1 MKITIER
8 SEDYQGALRHL
19 VLAQSSDNPLEDLLT
34 ARSHLIKIVHEVREV
49 YIEQANNLL
58 VEAGAKGEIEM
69 VELISESEILGD
81 DPEEDEEEGEEDYE
95 GKSKGPVG
103 FQPNQTKITGD

>member
-8 SEDYQGALRHL
+8 SEDYQGALKHL

-34 ARSHLIKIVHEVREV
+34 ARSHLVKIVHEVREV

-58 VEAGAKGEIEM
+58 VEAGAKGEIEL
-69 VELISESEILGD
+69 VDLISESEIMGEEQD
-81 DPEEDEEEGEEDYE
+81 EGEDEEEYE

-103 FQPNQTKITGD
+103 FKPNPQPVTGD

>member
-8 SEDYQGALRHL
+8 SDDYQGALRHI
-19 VLAQSSDNPLEDLLT
+19 VLAQSSDNPLEELLT
-34 ARSHLIKIVHEVREV
+34 ARSHLVKILHEVREV

-81 DPEEDEEEGEEDYE
+81 EPDNEEEDEEDYE

>member
-19 VLAQSSDNPLEDLLT
+19 VLAQSSENPLEDLLT
-34 ARSHLIKIVHEVREV
+34 TRSHLIKIIHEVREV
-49 YIEQANNLL
+49 YVEQAHALL
-58 VEAGAKGEIEM
+58 TEAGAKGDIEM
-69 VELISESEILGD
+69 VELISEGEILGD
-81 DPEEDEEEGEEDYE
+81 EPDEDEDEEEYE

-103 FQPNQTKITGD
+103 FKPNPQKVTGD

>member
-19 VLAQSSDNPLEDLLT
+19 VMAQSSDNPLEDLLT

-49 YIEQANNLL
+49 YIEQADQLL
-58 VEAGAKGEIEM
+58 TQAGASGDIEIR
-69 VELISESEILGD
+69 ELVSETEILTGEPD
-81 DPEEDEEEGEEDYE
+81 NDEDEEEEYE

-103 FQPNQTKITGD
+103 FKPNPQKVTGD